1 MIVHLCP
8 WNTRMEIEQAYK
20 KYEQIKQNLWTSL
33 WPVDLTLDYKTD
45 LQWTFFVWS
54 MLVISHRSEY
64 LKVSKRHM
72 HNAHN
77 SIKSGDKSIKYR
89 TMSVFKIVV
98 SPVYKQ
104 WYFTKPPCDSCFEAR
119 IEKIKPLYWIIQ
131 KIQLWDSQG
140 QFWPRDTRLL
150 LNFLQI
156 NFSSLSFSGGVTTMR
171 MCG

>member
-45 LQWTFFVWS
+45 LQWTFFIWS

-119 IEKIKPLYWIIQ
+119 IEKQNLCTESYRKFSFETP
-131 KIQLWDSQG
+131 KV
-140 QFWPRDTRLL
+140 
-150 LNFLQI
+150 NFDLGI
-156 NFSSLSFSGGVTTMR
+156 HDYYSFYK
-171 MCG
+171 